1 MPRTLPRHPPGL
13 SGRARRTPFRSR
25 GAMRA
30 TPEALAVRVAIAPNR
45 VLAAIER
52 APHRINVGHRD
63 PLQLHP
69 HHQYD
74 THRMMTKQDQ
84 RFERFDMKVP
94 PGFLER
100 LDQWRRK
107 QPDLP
112 NRSEAIRRLVEAG
125 LKQGKREKRDI

>member
-100 LDQWRRK
+100 LD
-107 QPDLP
+107 
-112 NRSEAIRRLVEAG
+112 
-125 LKQGKREKRDI
+125 